1 MMDVGRDAKLLN
13 KMVEG
18 LPDGNKQI
26 QGVQYYDYYQAEK
39 KKLEVLYNDPEKLAE
54 MFEKWNGGKPNKTK
68 NFFGSLLGTFSSA
81 FGGGLGGTNFVN
93 DANTLLHGGN
103 PQYGWFNKD
112 GEFMGVSAS
121 PDFAD
126 YARAHPELGYHYN
139 EPIKTKFTE
148 AMDVVESTVSGMTE
162 GIIGINPMDIKSK
175 VNDVAGFSGPD
186 YNKTNGELRTQADRD
201 AAENSSGSGGSNDS
215 GFGMEDYAMM
225 NMMNNRNDNN
235 SGSSSNRPIAGET
248 APLEKGAGRKN
259 FGGNIPL
266 PENFNSRTSKISVT
280 R

>member
-1 MMDVGRDAKLLN
+1 MDVGRDAKLLN

-68 NFFGSLLGTFSSA
+68 NFFGALANTFSSA
-81 FGGGLGGTNFVN
+81 FGGGLGGTKFVN
-93 DANTLLHGGN
+93 DANTLLHGGE

-148 AMDVVESTVSGMTE
+148 AMDVVESTVSGLTE